1 MKKFQYLVVEELYFL
16 SQEELN
22 EYGSQSWELVSEIS
36 FREVGQRIEK
46 IRYTFKRRN
55 FTRRK

>member
-46 IRYTFKRRN
+46 IRYTFKRLVS
-55 FTRRK
+55 

>member
-36 FREVGQRIEK
+36 FREVGQRLLK
-46 IRYTFKRRN
+46 IIPF
-55 FTRRK
+55 

>member
-36 FREVGQRIEK
+36 FREVGR
-46 IRYTFKRRN
+46 
-55 FTRRK
+55 